1 MDWSNLDGQTSL
13 FDFIPNVEK
22 PSITRGAGIIYTMKI
37 V

>member
-13 FDFIPNVEK
+13 FDFISNVETPK
-22 PSITRGAGIIYTMKI
+22 ITRGGGKYSMKI